1 MSRAKTTRITLSDD
15 LTETE
20 NKTLCC
26 GNPFDMYAEKFVLGE
41 QEKQKGSFSGKSFL
55 GEVSNSASIEFPK
68 FVNIRNQHAIP

>member
-41 QEKQKGSFSGKSFL
+41 QEKQKGS
-55 GEVSNSASIEFPK
+55 
-68 FVNIRNQHAIP
+68 